1 MMTNLL
7 LLLGL
12 AATCSAVAHS
22 YFRTDRELEPFQEH
36 QVKQPVLGSGRSQD
50 CKWTKEGEIINQ
62 QKFTGDYVNMGLE
75 KVLDGTWQCVLR
87 IVRVTEE
94 ADNGKMFSLEFK
106 DQVYQVTTYV
116 DAETLPAVVEEKQ
129 PNKLDEMTQSMLT
142 IVYIAVGVFVVGSVI
157 FFGLLKC
164 T

>member
-12 AATCSAVAHS
+12 TATCSAVAVS

-36 QVKQPVLGSGRSQD
+36 LVKQPVLGSGRNQD
-50 CKWTKEGEIINQ
+50 CKWTKEGDIINQ

-116 DAETLPAVVEEKQ
+116 DAEKLAAVVEER
-129 PNKLDEMTQSMLT
+129 PPSRLDEMTQSMLN
-142 IVYIAVGVFVVGSVI
+142 IVYIAMGVFVAGSVI
-157 FFGLLKC
+157 FYGLLKC

>member
-12 AATCSAVAHS
+12 TATCSAVAVS
-22 YFRTDRELEPFQEH
+22 YFRTDTTLTPFQEH
-36 QVKQPVLGSGRSQD
+36 LVKQPVLGSGRNQD
-50 CKWTKEGEIINQ
+50 CKWTKEGDIINQ

-75 KVLDGTWQCVLR
+75 KALDGTWQCVLR
-87 IVRVTEE
+87 IVRVTED

-106 DQVYQVTTYV
+106 DQVYQVTTYL
-116 DAETLPAVVEEKQ
+116 DGEKLAEAAEDMP
-129 PNKLDEMTQSMLT
+129 PSRLDEMTQSMLQ
-142 IVYIAVGVFVVGSVI
+142 IVYIAMGVFAAASVV
-157 FFGLLKC
+157 FYGLLKC